1 MKFAVHLSDLLE
13 LPDAHPISL
22 FLGPFLIQET
32 VQVDKA
38 IFDAWGVLVNDE
50 LPGRDWY
57 AAMEIVQIRDMPG
70 RGYPIRIYKSRT
82 GQGGWVKVKKGEFAS
97 SEPQQTS

>member
-32 VQVDKA
+32 V
-38 IFDAWGVLVNDE
+38 
-50 LPGRDWY
+50 
-57 AAMEIVQIRDMPG
+57 
-70 RGYPIRIYKSRT
+70 
-82 GQGGWVKVKKGEFAS
+82 
-97 SEPQQTS
+97 